1 MNNLA
6 LRVVTAVVLIAALLL
21 LLFKA
26 GSTIF
31 AAALYVFGL
40 LAVWELWRLV
50 QPNNKSAL
58 WVMGL
63 VYSGVAV
70 QLWVLPSIPVLLG
83 VGMLHVVV
91 TVCVLRFKPALQTI
105 LTGLYGAVL
114 LACVMVSMTVLQ
126 SFGAWVLI
134 TAMVVVWAADVGGYF
149 FGKGLGGKF
158 FKHGLAPQI
167 SPKKSWEGAIGGV
180 LLAVLVTACTAY
192 YAAHVPRSGF
202 STWVLPNWL
211 LAKFE
216 LDITFFNPVLHP
228 ILFSIIV
235 IIAAY
240 SVTGDLLESLLKR
253 QAGVKDSSQ
262 LLPGHGGILDRIDAL
277 IPVLPLCAACAYFV
291 GYRA

>member
-1 MNNLA
+1 MNNLTQ
-6 LRVVTAVVLIAALLL
+6 RVITAVFLIAALLL

-26 GSTIF
+26 NSHIF
-31 AAALYVFGL
+31 AGALYIFGL

-50 QPNNKSAL
+50 QPTNKVAL

-70 QLWVLPSIPVLLG
+70 QLWMAQSITVLFG
-83 VGMLHVVV
+83 VGLLHLLV
-91 TVCVLRFKPALQTI
+91 TVYVLRYKPALQNL

-134 TAMVVVWAADVGGYF
+134 TAMIVVWAADVGGYF
-149 FGKGLGGKF
+149 FGKGLGGKLIQRS
-158 FKHGLAPQI
+158 LAPSI
-167 SPKKSWEGAIGGV
+167 SPKKSWEGAIGGA
-180 LLAVLVTACTAY
+180 LLAVLLTITLAINTSAD
-192 YAAHVPRSGF
+192 SWLQ
-202 STWVLPNWL
+202 TWVIQGESVQD
-211 LAKFE
+211 AFMVG
-216 LDITFFNPVLHP
+216 FFTVLIYPP
-228 ILFSIIV
+228 IIASTA

-240 SVTGDLLESLLKR
+240 SVTGDLVESLLKR

-277 IPVLPLCAACAYFV
+277 IPVLPLCAAWAYFI
-291 GYRA
+291 GYRP